1 MTQGSQEEGTTGQ
14 GESARGRLFGIP
26 LGELGLFS
34 RLLIGAAA
42 AFAAFFAATFLGIV
56 SIMIYNSTTH
66 HTVDYALSYERG
78 GLIAGIVT
86 LVLAWGFLGT
96 QWVRRVTHKG

>member
-1 MTQGSQEEGTTGQ
+1 MAQGSQGKETTQQGQ
-14 GESARGRLFGIP
+14 GGRGRLFGVP

-34 RLLIGAAA
+34 SLLIGAAT

-56 SIMIYNSTTH
+56 GILVYNSTTH

-78 GLIAGIVT
+78 GAVVGILT
-86 LVLAWGFLGT
+86 LVVAWGYLGT
-96 QWVRRVTHKG
+96 QWVRRISSH

>member
-1 MTQGSQEEGTTGQ
+1 MAQGSQGKEMTQPRQNG
-14 GESARGRLFGIP
+14 AGRLFGVP

-34 RLLIGAAA
+34 SLLIGAAT

-56 SIMIYNSTTH
+56 GIMVYNTSTH

-78 GLIAGIVT
+78 GLVVGILT
-86 LVLAWGFLGT
+86 LVVAWGFLGT
-96 QWVRRVTHKG
+96 QWVKRVTSH